1 MMRKRVWFCLALAIL
16 FVCLIGVI
24 AGCNPDDTDKNTT
37 APLAGKFVNDSYYWL
52 GLDTYVIT
60 HTLEYFS
67 DGTAQMRVTGYFVS
81 TGKPYNLTL
90 NGTYSWKKG
99 DTIVS
104 CVWTEPTVAEY
115 IYTGTEINTGYA
127 VLSCVGRNSLGEF
140 EGLYNLVSYG
150 ISGPGNIEGDVM
162 QFVSDGKSA
171 QTVTA
176 VPSVGAEFVRWSDG
190 ITTPTRTDDS
200 VSGNISVFAEFRKV
214 ADVFS
219 LNYSAEAGGTIQG
232 ETSQEVLIYGS
243 GTEVTAVPND
253 GYGFIKWSDGV
264 TTATRTDT
272 NVKQNLSVT
281 AEFGRKKTVS
291 YSAGEGGTIQGEATQ
306 ELIAGIE
313 GTPVT
318 AVPNDGW
325 YFVGWSDGVETP
337 TRTYTPSAY
346 GISTVSIEATFAPY
360 HKVNYIVYGTG
371 GTIQGEAT
379 QLVKPGET
387 PTAVTAVPDEG
398 YKLTGWYE
406 EGVSTGN
413 QIVGAE
419 ETFSGGQVLYYG
431 DGTTTY
437 YVAFEPIEYV
447 CIYYAD
453 KGGTVN
459 GSANRYDSIATV
471 HTGYATA
478 EIVAVPNSGY
488 VFTGWSDGRKDNP
501 RIDTIDPD
509 NPQTVMV
516 TAHFAIGF
524 TLTYTADAG
533 GTISGVSIQG
543 IPTGEDGT
551 EVTAVPNAGCSFVRW
566 SDGVMTATRKDTN
579 VTSDLSVT
587 AEFLRGTFTLSYFA
601 GEGGTIE
608 GTTEQSVLAG
618 DSGTAVTAVPNSGYT
633 FVGWSDGVMT
643 ATRTDA
649 AVADNIS
656 VTAEFNKL
664 CKLTYVACEG
674 GTIEGDAVQSIPVGG
689 SGTAVTAVPNSGYTF
704 VGWSDG
710 VMTATR
716 TDIEITSDIN
726 VTAEFDVIGNI
737 VDFAGGNGTTEYPYQ
752 IANVRHLR
760 NMELYPSANFVLT
773 ADIILSEVSAGGSN
787 FAPMFSDENPFMGTF
802 NGAEHKIIN
811 LTVYNTETFYS
822 GLFSVIGSTGCV
834 KNLTLENASVSG
846 TNYAGIIA
854 GWSLGSITDCTV
866 SGKVERLAAN
876 SYKVFVGGI
885 AGRAE
890 GNVNGCS
897 SSVNLTV
904 SEANADTYAGGIV
917 GYLSFKSSSSSPLTL
932 SASGNASISG
942 GGSVYVGGFAGYT
955 SSTLYLSKCY
965 TEMQITSTTS
975 SDNAYAYAGG
985 LVGYG
990 GDVTI
995 GDSYATGAVTATSSD
1010 NAYAGGLVGYGDRV
1024 TISDSYAT
1032 GDVTAATSSC
1042 SSFSSDTCV
1051 GGLVGYG
1058 RDVTI
1063 SDSYA
1068 TGAVTATSSDITYAG
1083 GLVGYCYNNVTIGD
1097 SYATGAVT
1105 ATGSSSSAG
1114 GLVGSASSSVTIS
1127 DSYATGDV
1135 TATSRSYSA
1144 YAGGLVGRGSSVTI
1158 SDSYATGDVTATN
1171 NSTSSSYSVY
1181 AGGLVGIA
1189 NGSVTIRNSYSSSLL
1204 SAEGKTAY
1212 AGGLTGYVSYS
1223 VSLENAHWLKSADT
1237 DAVYAIGY
1245 SNSLGVPT
1253 SIGSTS
1259 HALIDEFYTLAGTLN
1274 AGREVPVWEHT
1285 GENTLPSLISGEGE
1299 LVE

>member
-52 GLDTYVIT
+52 DLDTYVIT

-90 NGTYSWKKG
+90 NGTYSWKK
-99 DTIVS
+99 DDIIVS

-150 ISGPGNIEGDVM
+150 TSGPGNIEGDVM

-190 ITTPTRTDDS
+190 ITTPTRTDNS

-306 ELIAGIE
+306 EVIAGIE

-346 GISTVSIEATFAPY
+346 GISTVSIKATFAPY

-516 TAHFAIGF
+516 TAYFAIGF

-579 VTSDLSVT
+579 VTSD
-587 AEFLRGTFTLSYFA
+587 
-601 GEGGTIE
+601 
-608 GTTEQSVLAG
+608 
-618 DSGTAVTAVPNSGYT
+618 
-633 FVGWSDGVMT
+633 
-643 ATRTDA
+643 
-649 AVADNIS
+649 
-656 VTAEFNKL
+656 
-664 CKLTYVACEG
+664 
-674 GTIEGDAVQSIPVGG
+674 
-689 SGTAVTAVPNSGYTF
+689 
-704 VGWSDG
+704 
-710 VMTATR
+710 
-716 TDIEITSDIN
+716 IN
-726 VTAEFDVIGNI
+726 VTAEFDVIGNT
-737 VDFAGGNGTTEYPYQ
+737 VGFAGGNGTTEYPYQ

-773 ADIILSEVSAGGSN
+773 ADIILSEVSAGDSN

-866 SGKVERLAAN
+866 SGEVERLAAN
-876 SYKVFVGGI
+876 GYKVFVGGI

-917 GYLSFKSSSSSPLTL
+917 GYLSFKGSSSSPLTL
-932 SASGNASISG
+932 SASGNVSISG
-942 GGSVYVGGFAGYT
+942 GSSVYVGGLAGYT
-955 SSTLYLSKCY
+955 SSTLYLSKSY
-965 TEMQITSTTS
+965 TEMQITSTTCS
-975 SDNAYAYAGG
+975 SYSVAYAGG
-985 LVGYG
+985 LVGYCNNI
-990 GDVTI
+990 VTI
-995 GDSYATGAVTATSSD
+995 G
-1010 NAYAGGLVGYGDRV
+1010 
-1024 TISDSYAT
+1024 
-1032 GDVTAATSSC
+1032 
-1042 SSFSSDTCV
+1042 
-1051 GGLVGYG
+1051 
-1058 RDVTI
+1058 
-1063 SDSYA
+1063 
-1068 TGAVTATSSDITYAG
+1068 
-1083 GLVGYCYNNVTIGD
+1083 
-1097 SYATGAVT
+1097 
-1105 ATGSSSSAG
+1105 
-1114 GLVGSASSSVTIS
+1114 

-1135 TATSRSYSA
+1135 TATSISSYNSSA
-1144 YAGGLVGRGSSVTI
+1144 YAGGLVGRAGSSFTI
-1158 SDSYATGDVTATN
+1158 RDSYATGDLTAT
-1171 NSTSSSYSVY
+1171 SGSYIAY
-1181 AGGLVGIA
+1181 AGGLVGSA
-1189 NGSVTIRNSYSSSLL
+1189 GGSVTIRNSYSSSLL
-1204 SAEGKTAY
+1204 SAEGKTVY
-1212 AGGLTGYVSYS
+1212 AGGLTGFVFGS
-1223 VSLENAHWLKSADT
+1223 VSLENAHWLNSADT

-1245 SNSLGVPT
+1245 SNRLGGPT

-1259 HALIDEFYTLAGTLN
+1259 HALIEEFYTLADTLN

>member
-1 MMRKRVWFCLALAIL
+1 MRKRVWFCLALAIL

-52 GLDTYVIT
+52 DSDTYVIT

-140 EGLYNLVSYG
+140 EGLYNLISYG

-162 QFVSDGKSA
+162 QFVSDGESA

-406 EGVSTGN
+406 EGVSAGN

-524 TLTYTADAG
+524 TLTYTAEAG

-543 IPTGEDGT
+543 IPTGED
-551 EVTAVPNAGCSFVRW
+551 
-566 SDGVMTATRKDTN
+566 
-579 VTSDLSVT
+579 
-587 AEFLRGTFTLSYFA
+587 
-601 GEGGTIE
+601 
-608 GTTEQSVLAG
+608 
-618 DSGTAVTAVPNSGYT
+618 
-633 FVGWSDGVMT
+633 
-643 ATRTDA
+643 
-649 AVADNIS
+649 
-656 VTAEFNKL
+656 
-664 CKLTYVACEG
+664 
-674 GTIEGDAVQSIPVGG
+674 
-689 SGTAVTAVPNSGYTF
+689 GTAVTAVPNSGYTF

-726 VTAEFDVIGNI
+726 VTAEFDVIGNT
-737 VDFAGGNGTTEYPYQ
+737 VGFAGGNGTTEYPYQ

-773 ADIILSEVSAGGSN
+773 ADITLSEVSAGDSN

-866 SGKVERLAAN
+866 SGEVERLAAN
-876 SYKVFVGGI
+876 GYKVFVGGI

-917 GYLSFKSSSSSPLTL
+917 GYLSFKGSSSSPLTL
-932 SASGNASISG
+932 SASGNVSISG
-942 GGSVYVGGFAGYT
+942 GSSVYVGGLAGFT
-955 SSTLYLSKCY
+955 SSTLYLSKSY

-975 SDNAYAYAGG
+975 GSYSVAYAGG
-985 LVGYG
+985 LVGYCNNI
-990 GDVTI
+990 VTI
-995 GDSYATGAVTATSSD
+995 G
-1010 NAYAGGLVGYGDRV
+1010 
-1024 TISDSYAT
+1024 
-1032 GDVTAATSSC
+1032 
-1042 SSFSSDTCV
+1042 
-1051 GGLVGYG
+1051 
-1058 RDVTI
+1058 
-1063 SDSYA
+1063 
-1068 TGAVTATSSDITYAG
+1068 
-1083 GLVGYCYNNVTIGD
+1083 
-1097 SYATGAVT
+1097 
-1105 ATGSSSSAG
+1105 
-1114 GLVGSASSSVTIS
+1114 

-1135 TATSRSYSA
+1135 TATSISSYNSSA
-1144 YAGGLVGRGSSVTI
+1144 YAGGLVGRAGSSFTI
-1158 SDSYATGDVTATN
+1158 RDSYATGDLTAT
-1171 NSTSSSYSVY
+1171 SGSYIAY
-1181 AGGLVGIA
+1181 AGGLVGSA
-1189 NGSVTIRNSYSSSLL
+1189 GGSVTIRNSYSSSLL
-1204 SAEGKTAY
+1204 SAEGKTVY
-1212 AGGLTGYVSYS
+1212 AGGLTGFVSDS
-1223 VSLENAHWLKSADT
+1223 VSLENAHWLTADT
-1237 DAVYAIGY
+1237 DADYAIGY
-1245 SNSLGVPT
+1245 SNRLGGPT

-1259 HALIDEFYTLAGTLN
+1259 HALIEEFYTLADTLN

>member
-52 GLDTYVIT
+52 DSDTYVIT

-90 NGTYSWKKG
+90 NGTYSWKKD

-162 QFVSDGKSA
+162 QFVSDGESA

-243 GTEVTAVPND
+243 GTEVTAVPNE

-281 AEFGRKKTVS
+281 AEFGRKKTLS

-306 ELIAGIE
+306 EVIAGIE

-346 GISTVSIEATFAPY
+346 GISTVSIKATFAPY

-587 AEFLRGTFTLSYFA
+587 AGFLRGTFTLSYFA

-618 DSGTAVTAVPNSGYT
+618 D
-633 FVGWSDGVMT
+633 
-643 ATRTDA
+643 
-649 AVADNIS
+649 
-656 VTAEFNKL
+656 
-664 CKLTYVACEG
+664 
-674 GTIEGDAVQSIPVGG
+674 

-787 FAPMFSDENPFMGTF
+787 FTSLFSDENPFMGTF

-854 GWSLGSITDCTV
+854 GWALGSITDCTV
-866 SGKVERLAAN
+866 SGDVECIPAN

-917 GYLSFKSSSSSPLTL
+917 GYLSFKSSSSSPLTI

-942 GGSVYVGGFAGYT
+942 GGSVYVGGLAGYT
-955 SSTLYLSKCY
+955 SSTLCLSKCY

-990 GDVTI
+990 GSVTISDSYATGDVTPATSGSSSYNSNIYVGGLVGYGDNSVTI
-995 GDSYATGAVTATSSD
+995 GDSYATGAVTATSS
-1010 NAYAGGLVGYGDRV
+1010 
-1024 TISDSYAT
+1024 SSYNSYT
-1032 GDVTAATSSC
+1032 Y
-1042 SSFSSDTCV
+1042 V
-1051 GGLVGYG
+1051 GGLVG
-1058 RDVTI
+1058 R
-1063 SDSYA
+1063 
-1068 TGAVTATSSDITYAG
+1068 
-1083 GLVGYCYNNVTIGD
+1083 
-1097 SYATGAVT
+1097 
-1105 ATGSSSSAG
+1105 
-1114 GLVGSASSSVTIS
+1114 
-1127 DSYATGDV
+1127 
-1135 TATSRSYSA
+1135 
-1144 YAGGLVGRGSSVTI
+1144 
-1158 SDSYATGDVTATN
+1158 
-1171 NSTSSSYSVY
+1171 
-1181 AGGLVGIA
+1181 A

-1259 HALIDEFYTLAGTLN
+1259 HALIEEFYTLADTLN

>member
-52 GLDTYVIT
+52 DLDTYVIT

-150 ISGPGNIEGDVM
+150 TSGPGNIEGDVM

-190 ITTPTRTDDS
+190 ITTPTRTDNS

-346 GISTVSIEATFAPY
+346 EISTVSIKATFAPY

-618 DSGTAVTAVPNSGYT
+618 DSGTAVTAVPNSGY
-633 FVGWSDGVMT
+633 
-643 ATRTDA
+643 A
-649 AVADNIS
+649 
-656 VTAEFNKL
+656 
-664 CKLTYVACEG
+664 
-674 GTIEGDAVQSIPVGG
+674 
-689 SGTAVTAVPNSGYTF
+689 F

-737 VDFAGGNGTTEYPYQ
+737 VVFAGGNGTTEYPYQ
-752 IANVRHLR
+752 IANVWHLR

-854 GWSLGSITDCTV
+854 GWALGSITDCTV
-866 SGKVERLAAN
+866 SGDVERIPAN

-904 SEANADTYAGGIV
+904 SEANDDTYAGGIV
-917 GYLSFKSSSSSPLTL
+917 GYLSFKSSSSSPLTI

-942 GGSVYVGGFAGYT
+942 GGSVYVGGLAGYT

-975 SDNAYAYAGG
+975 SDKAYAYAGG
-985 LVGYG
+985 LVGHG
-990 GDVTI
+990 
-995 GDSYATGAVTATSSD
+995 
-1010 NAYAGGLVGYGDRV
+1010 
-1024 TISDSYAT
+1024 
-1032 GDVTAATSSC
+1032 
-1042 SSFSSDTCV
+1042 
-1051 GGLVGYG
+1051 
-1058 RDVTI
+1058 
-1063 SDSYA
+1063 
-1068 TGAVTATSSDITYAG
+1068 
-1083 GLVGYCYNNVTIGD
+1083 
-1097 SYATGAVT
+1097 
-1105 ATGSSSSAG
+1105 
-1114 GLVGSASSSVTIS
+1114 SSVTIS

-1135 TATSRSYSA
+1135 TATSSSSSHDSYT
-1144 YAGGLVGRGSSVTI
+1144 YVGGLVGYGSGVTI
-1158 SDSYATGDVTATN
+1158 GDSYATECICRRTD
-1171 NSTSSSYSVY
+1171 
-1181 AGGLVGIA
+1181 GL
-1189 NGSVTIRNSYSSSLL
+1189 
-1204 SAEGKTAY
+1204 
-1212 AGGLTGYVSYS
+1212 
-1223 VSLENAHWLKSADT
+1223 W
-1237 DAVYAIGY
+1237 
-1245 SNSLGVPT
+1245 
-1253 SIGSTS
+1253 
-1259 HALIDEFYTLAGTLN
+1259 
-1274 AGREVPVWEHT
+1274 
-1285 GENTLPSLISGEGE
+1285 
-1299 LVE
+1299 

>member
-1 MMRKRVWFCLALAIL
+1 MRKRVWFCLALAIL

-52 GLDTYVIT
+52 DLDTYVIT

-90 NGTYSWKKG
+90 NGTYSWKKD

-150 ISGPGNIEGDVM
+150 TSGPGNIEGDVM

-190 ITTPTRTDDS
+190 ITTPKRTDNS

-243 GTEVTAVPND
+243 GTEVTAVPNE

-618 DSGTAVTAVPNSGYT
+618 DSGTAVTAVPNDGWY

-643 ATRTDA
+643 A
-649 AVADNIS
+649 I
-656 VTAEFNKL
+656 
-664 CKLTYVACEG
+664 
-674 GTIEGDAVQSIPVGG
+674 
-689 SGTAVTAVPNSGYTF
+689 
-704 VGWSDG
+704 
-710 VMTATR
+710 R

-737 VDFAGGNGTTEYPYQ
+737 VDFAGGNGTTENPYQ

-773 ADIILSEVSAGGSN
+773 ADITLSEVSAGDSN

-866 SGKVERLAAN
+866 SGEVERLAAN
-876 SYKVFVGGI
+876 GYKVFVGGI

-932 SASGNASISG
+932 SASGNASISC
-942 GGSVYVGGFAGYT
+942 GGSVYVGGLAGYT

-975 SDNAYAYAGG
+975 SSRSAYAGG

-990 GDVTI
+990 G
-995 GDSYATGAVTATSSD
+995 S
-1010 NAYAGGLVGYGDRV
+1010 V

-1032 GDVTAATSSC
+1032 GDVTATSIDSYSSAYAGGLVGYGDNSVTISDSYATGDVTATNNLTSSSNSSAYAGGLVGYGSSVTISDSYATGDVTATSNGSHV
-1042 SSFSSDTCV
+1042 SRGAYV

-1058 RDVTI
+1058 SSVTISDSYATGAVTATDNSTFDSYAYAGGLVGYCYSNVTI

-1083 GLVGYCYNNVTIGD
+1083 GLVGYCDNNVTIGD
-1097 SYATGAVT
+1097 SYATG
-1105 ATGSSSSAG
+1105 
-1114 GLVGSASSSVTIS
+1114 
-1127 DSYATGDV
+1127 DV
-1135 TATSRSYSA
+1135 TATSSSYSA
-1144 YAGGLVGRGSSVTI
+1144 YAGGLVGR
-1158 SDSYATGDVTATN
+1158 
-1171 NSTSSSYSVY
+1171 
-1181 AGGLVGIA
+1181 A

-1212 AGGLTGYVSYS
+1212 AGGLTGYVSDS

-1259 HALIDEFYTLAGTLN
+1259 HALIEEFYTLADTLN

>member
-1 MMRKRVWFCLALAIL
+1 MRKRVWFCLALAIL

-52 GLDTYVIT
+52 DLDTYVIT

-90 NGTYSWKKG
+90 NGTYSWKKD

-150 ISGPGNIEGDVM
+150 TSGPGNIEGDVM
-162 QFVSDGKSA
+162 QFVSDGKSS

-190 ITTPTRTDDS
+190 ITTPTRTDNS

-243 GTEVTAVPND
+243 GTEVTAVPNE

-281 AEFGRKKTVS
+281 AEFGRKKTLS

-306 ELIAGIE
+306 EVIAGIE

-325 YFVGWSDGVETP
+325 YFVAWSDGVETP

-346 GISTVSIEATFAPY
+346 GISTVSIKATFAPY

-406 EGVSTGN
+406 EGVSAGN

-618 DSGTAVTAVPNSGYT
+618 DSGTAVTAVPND
-633 FVGWSDGVMT
+633 GW
-643 ATRTDA
+643 
-649 AVADNIS
+649 
-656 VTAEFNKL
+656 
-664 CKLTYVACEG
+664 Y
-674 GTIEGDAVQSIPVGG
+674 
-689 SGTAVTAVPNSGYTF
+689 F

-811 LTVYNTETFYS
+811 LTVYNAETFYS

-854 GWSLGSITDCTV
+854 GWALGSITDCTV
-866 SGKVERLAAN
+866 SGDVECIPAN

-917 GYLSFKSSSSSPLTL
+917 GYLSFKSSSSSPLTI

-942 GGSVYVGGFAGYT
+942 GDSVYVGGLAGYT

-965 TEMQITSTTS
+965 TEMHITATARLYSYAGGLVGYGNNSIIITDSYATGDVTETS
-975 SDNAYAYAGG
+975 SDKAYAYAGG
-985 LVGYG
+985 LVGYCGDYFTIGDSYATGDVTATSGSYSAYAG
-990 GDVTI
+990 GLVGHGSSVTI
-995 GDSYATGAVTATSSD
+995 GDSYATGAVTATSKSS
-1010 NAYAGGLVGYGDRV
+1010 NAYAGGLVGIADG
-1024 TISDSYAT
+1024 S
-1032 GDVTAATSSC
+1032 
-1042 SSFSSDTCV
+1042 
-1051 GGLVGYG
+1051 
-1058 RDVTI
+1058 VTI

-1068 TGAVTATSSDITYAG
+1068 TGAVTATGSSSYNSYTYVG
-1083 GLVGYCYNNVTIGD
+1083 GLV
-1097 SYATGAVT
+1097 
-1105 ATGSSSSAG
+1105 
-1114 GLVGSASSSVTIS
+1114 
-1127 DSYATGDV
+1127 
-1135 TATSRSYSA
+1135 SRA
-1144 YAGGLVGRGSSVTI
+1144 
-1158 SDSYATGDVTATN
+1158 D
-1171 NSTSSSYSVY
+1171 
-1181 AGGLVGIA
+1181 
-1189 NGSVTIRNSYSSSLL
+1189 GSVTIRNSYSSSLL
-1204 SAEGKTAY
+1204 SAEGKTVY
-1212 AGGLTGYVSYS
+1212 AGGLTGYVSGS
-1223 VSLENAHWLKSADT
+1223 VSLENAHWLKTADT

-1259 HALIDEFYTLAGTLN
+1259 HALIEEFYTLADTLN